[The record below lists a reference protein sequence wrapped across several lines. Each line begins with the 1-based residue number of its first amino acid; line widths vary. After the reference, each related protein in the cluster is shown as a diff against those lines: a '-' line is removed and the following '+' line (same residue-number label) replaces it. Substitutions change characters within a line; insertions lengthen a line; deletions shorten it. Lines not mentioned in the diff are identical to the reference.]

1 MTPFSSFSGVVY
13 VGRRCYGREYREHGY
28 RVRLRTARE
37 SHSCWYCPNKI
48 RPGQLYVEVRRSDN
62 IVERYHTD
70 CFNLQYRHTNLR
82 LVVVD
87 ALHGAVLCQA

>member
-1 MTPFSSFSGVVY
+1 ME
-13 VGRRCYGREYREHGY
+13 RRCYGREYSGRGY

-37 SHSCWYCPNKI
+37 SHPCWYCPNKI
-48 RPGQLYVEVRRSDN
+48 LPGQLYVEVRRPDKV
-62 IVERYHTD
+62 VERYHTD
-70 CFNLQYRHTNLR
+70 CFNLQYRHTGLR

>member
-1 MTPFSSFSGVVY
+1 MK
-13 VGRRCYGREYREHGY
+13 RRCYGIEYRGRGY

-48 RPGQLYVEVRRSDN
+48 MPGHLYVEVRRPDK

-70 CFNLQYRHTNLR
+70 CFNLQYRHTGLR
-82 LVVVD
+82 LVAVETMR
-87 ALHGAVLCQA
+87 GAVLCEA